1 MKGAKQRRVGKK
13 RFNQLINEEINKVEA
28 QRPARVKRNGVEI
41 NTDVQK
47 EYVQDI
53 EDVSTT
59 RRATTKPL
67 SKNGRLKASYFNMPC
82 IYMLY
87 KDDKIVYIGQTEC
100 LARRI
105 GEHMQST
112 KVFDSFSV
120 HSFIEDEYIRL
131 KKEQILI
138 RKYKPALN
146 VTHK

>member
-1 MKGAKQRRVGKK
+1 
-13 RFNQLINEEINKVEA
+13 
-28 QRPARVKRNGVEI
+28 
-41 NTDVQK
+41 
-47 EYVQDI
+47 
-53 EDVSTT
+53 
-59 RRATTKPL
+59 
-67 SKNGRLKASYFNMPC
+67 
-82 IYMLY
+82 MLY

-138 RKYKPALN
+138 RKHKPALN

>member
-13 RFNQLINEEINKVEA
+13 RFNQLISEEIAKVET

-47 EYVQDI
+47 EYIQDI

-59 RRATTKPL
+59 RRATNKPL
-67 SKNGRLKASYFNMPC
+67 SKNGRLKVSYFNAPC

-105 GEHMQST
+105 GEHLQST

-120 HSFIEDEYIRL
+120 HSFKEDEYIRL

-138 RKYKPALN
+138 RKYKPVLN